1 MEGEVVT
8 AAAALYPGD
17 AMSAADTDLGSPEER
32 SPPEPRLQSDEDDRD
47 PEQEPNHGQDV
58 DPDSGTAVLTGDDLK
73 QRIIKQ
79 ARSLS
84 LSLSMLLFF
93 NLVRIRKRGTR
104 ALYFSAPSHQ
114 KRDNSELCVE
124 YYFSDENL
132 PTDKYML
139 NLMKK
144 TKEGFVPI
152 GVIGSF
158 RKMKKLSRDHAFISA
173 ALKESTFLVVSPDG
187 KKVRRLN
194 PLPVVEVR
202 DHKLFTVLVENLPED
217 HSVENLK
224 KIFGEVGK
232 VKKISIHDANATE
245 ETKKGNRALY
255 RSKLHALVEYEATEA
270 AEKAANTLNNEEDW
284 RNGMRVKLL
293 KRLGKYGQRKAWSGS
308 ESDKKTVSRSP
319 DHAGDGENNSKE
331 NHEHHEETPDE
342 EDGDHVGKDK
352 SGERGKNHG
361 NHGRGRRHKHRG
373 LNGHGHGNIAA
384 PQVIEASK
392 PPPGPKMPDGTRGFA
407 MGRGRP
413 LSSDRS

>member
-79 ARSLS
+79 
-84 LSLSMLLFF
+84 
-93 NLVRIRKRGTR
+93 
-104 ALYFSAPSHQ
+104 
-114 KRDNSELCVE
+114 VE